1 MKLRRIARK
10 RATDEVYDALREAIL
25 TRGFK
30 PGERLQVEEIS
41 QKLGVSLTP
50 VRHSVQRLCT
60 EGLIEIRPR
69 SGTFVATLTKDDIQ
83 STFEVRCALECLAA
97 ELAVPRLKAKILGEM
112 DGCLVL
118 LRKAVTSEE
127 MLRKHELAN
136 SELHRVLLGAS
147 GNQRLVEMYGGLN
160 AHLTIA
166 RIHASE
172 SRKTETV
179 FQSKEWVARLKQEQ
193 AEHDS
198 IVTALRAGDISRA
211 QGALRQHI
219 YRAKDAMMASHELGH
234 EPSNG
239 RVSKPKGGVSP
250 SVRRR
255 SNS

>member
-1 MKLRRIARK
+1 MKLRRITRK
-10 RATDEVYDALREAIL
+10 RATDEVYEALREAIL

-30 PGERLQVEEIS
+30 PGERLQVEDIAE
-41 QKLGVSLTP
+41 KLGVSLTP

-97 ELAVPRLKAKILGEM
+97 ELAIPRLTAKMLGEM
-112 DGCLVL
+112 DECLAL

-136 SELHRVLLGAS
+136 SELHRLLLEAA

-172 SRKTETV
+172 SRKTETA
-179 FQSKEWVARLKQEQ
+179 FQSKEWLARFQQEQ
-193 AEHDS
+193 AEHEA
-198 IVTALRAGDISRA
+198 IVAALRAGDVSRA

-219 YRAKDAMMASHELGH
+219 YRAKDAMMATHESVSERGS
-234 EPSNG
+234 E
-239 RVSKPKGGVSP
+239 RVSKTKGGVSP

-255 SNS
+255 SHS